1 MCTELL
7 NEQEKAASEF
17 YHTMLNHKGAK
28 QDAQFEQYM
37 QQYKRY
43 VHTFYS
49 TQQTECR
56 PG

>member
-1 MCTELL
+1 MQRFGLMCTELL

-17 YHTMLNHKGAK
+17 YHTMLNHMGAK

-43 VHTFYS
+43 VHT
-49 TQQTECR
+49 ECR